1 MLKNKSFVD
10 GISTFFFLTL
20 LLIIFPFFIQNAFL
34 QRILSFLVL
43 MIWIAAL
50 GSYDYFYDKP
60 TFKKQLSFYIFIFI
74 VIVIMFWGPIIL

>member
-1 MLKNKSFVD
+1 MLKNTSFVG
-10 GISTFFFLTL
+10 GISTFFFTTL
-20 LLIIFPFFIQNAFL
+20 LLIIFPFFIQNVFL

-60 TFKKQLSFYIFIFI
+60 TFNKQLSFYIFVFI
-74 VIVIMFWGPIIL
+74 VIVVLFWGPIIL